1 MAPQSLYSNL
11 LNLATYPE
19 FLAKEETAED
29 NSVKGS
35 LVD

>member
-29 NSVKGS
+29 NSVKCS

>member
-11 LNLATYPE
+11 LNLATYPK

-29 NSVKGS
+29 NSVKCS